1 MKRMSVLAVLCAL
14 AAASGCSKSP
24 TAVVDFSYPLTPKN
38 PLSEQYMRIAVRN
51 TQVAGSTAEFDQKKW
66 AVMAADMIQY
76 NLEQASEQHNIP
88 LKLVDREHM
97 KLAMEEKDMAA
108 AGITDSGDDVAS
120 SALAGASAI
129 ITSKVT
135 IKIDKQK
142 GKSRTV
148 SGGSA
153 WAFLRGGGG
162 SVHTAE
168 VEKESRNITVQCQF
182 QLKDAGTNEII
193 VSHSGKPSQYHNK
206 AKRPGFFMGSSKTE
220 ADMEPRDQIIGALIE
235 KQLKQFMGKFVPTE
249 IEASCEVKAGSNDM
263 SKEGVNALVVDD
275 YESAL
280 RKFKM
285 AIAEEPTDH
294 KSLFGAGVA
303 CEKLKRLDQALKY
316 YKQARSYKAKEA
328 KYAEAVERV
337 SSMS

>member
-1 MKRMSVLAVLCAL
+1 MSALAVLCAL

-24 TAVVDFSYPLTPKN
+24 VAMVDFTYHLSPKS

-51 TQVAGSTAEFDQKKW
+51 TRIEGTGEFDQKKW
-66 AVMAADMIQY
+66 SEMAADMIQH
-76 NLEQASEQHNIP
+76 NLERASEEHNIP

-97 KLAMEEKDMAA
+97 KMAVEEKDMAA

-120 SALAGASAI
+120 SALAGAAAI

-142 GKSRTV
+142 GKGRTV
-148 SGGSA
+148 DAFSAFGSA
-153 WAFLRGGGG
+153 WGGGG
-162 SVHTAE
+162 SVNTTE

-182 QLKDAGTNEII
+182 QLKDAGSNEVIA
-193 VSHSGKPSQYHNK
+193 SHSGKPSQYHNK

-235 KQLKQFMGKFVPTE
+235 KQLHHFMAKFVPTE
-249 IEASCEVKAGSNDM
+249 LEAECEVEASSHDM
-263 SKEGVNALVVDD
+263 SKEAVSALVVDD
-275 YESAL
+275 YETAL
-280 RKFKM
+280 HKFKM

-303 CEKLKRLDQALKY
+303 CEKLKHMDEALKY
-316 YKQARSYKAKEA
+316 YKMARSYDAKEA
-328 KYAEAVERV
+328 KYTEAVERL
-337 SSMS
+337 SDMS